1 MSANKSI
8 KPMLFTI
15 ASTLAL
21 TFLPVIFSNKIIT
34 ARYPSNAGNGIK
46 LIKPTF
52 IDKYANKSASRNNG
66 IGCLIYYIFSR
77 SIWLCKF

>member
-1 MSANKSI
+1 MVINIMSANKSI

-46 LIKPTF
+46 LINPTF
-52 IDKYANKSASRNNG
+52 IDKYAKRYNNPDKPA
-66 IGCLIYYIFSR
+66 L
-77 SIWLCKF
+77 LCAPTIE